1 MIFINSEDRYRAM
14 PDRSHYT
21 VCSDRITRINELGK
35 TMFYYTFVVALIV
48 SAGSMF
54 NVRFNILSLLSD
66 LAVGRG
72 NVGASGVIFSGALN
86 IITSLFLII
95 MAVMGKAKYKFC
107 NVFLFC
113 IYLAMPV
120 ASIINFGDR
129 TSDIITIGLGI
140 IGIYIYFPSLQAWRD
155 YRVIS
160 RTEGFPYFNERFAN
174 QLENP
179 KYKCENYHED
189 YADDEKPMQEI
200 EKELTD
206 NINADEID
214 KKEDN
219 PNKISMNLSD
229 ELTPVDIPKRGDAKK
244 RKLEQEQEKENKK
257 SSLELARELAEKF
270 NKFDFELED
279 DFDILK
285 NKSIKTIII
294 NIIRGEA
301 DVCKS

>member
-1 MIFINSEDRYRAM
+1 MIFINSEDRYKAM

-21 VCSDRITRINELGK
+21 ICSDRITCINELGK
-35 TMFYYTFVVALIV
+35 RMFYYTFIVALIV

-54 NVRFNILSLLSD
+54 NIRFNILSLLSD

-72 NVGASGVIFSGALN
+72 NIGASGVIFSGALN
-86 IITSLFLII
+86 ILTSVFLII

-113 IYLAMPV
+113 IYLAMTV

-129 TSDIITIGLGI
+129 SSDIITIGLGI
-140 IGIYIYFPSLQAWRD
+140 VGIYIFFPSLQAWRD

-160 RTEGFPYFNERFAN
+160 RTEGFPYFNERFAS

-179 KYKCENYHED
+179 KYKSENYHED

-200 EKELTD
+200 ERELTD
-206 NINADEID
+206 NINVDEIT
-214 KKEDN
+214 KKEN
-219 PNKISMNLSD
+219 SLNKFNMNVPD

-244 RKLEQEQEKENKK
+244 RRLEQENQK
-257 SSLELARELAEKF
+257 SSLESARELAEKF

-279 DFDILK
+279 DFN
-285 NKSIKTIII
+285 NKKH
-294 NIIRGEA
+294 
-301 DVCKS
+301 KSNNNKHNKR